1 MAIGLGGNVGS
12 PEAAFSVA
20 LAGLAH
26 HVEGLTCSP
35 FYLTEPVG
43 GPMQPDFLNAV
54 ATGRTFL
61 TPFGLLE
68 LLQRLE
74 AEAGRPVSGEPNGPR
89 PLDLDLLLYASLQ
102 IDLPELVVPHPRL
115 VTRRFVL
122 APLADLLPDLVVPGT
137 GRTVASLLASAP
149 PARVERLA
157 APLS

>member
-12 PEAAFSVA
+12 PEAAFAVA
-20 LAGLAH
+20 LAGLAP

-35 FYLTEPVG
+35 LYLTAPVG
-43 GPMQPDFLNAV
+43 GPTQPDFLNAV

-61 TPFGLLE
+61 PPFGLLE
-68 LLQRLE
+68 LLKRLE
-74 AEAGRPVSGEPNGPR
+74 AEAGRPVSGESNGPR
-89 PLDLDLLLYASLQ
+89 PLDLDLLLYDGLE

-137 GRTVASLLASAP
+137 GRTVASLLAAAP

-157 APLS
+157 ASPS